1 MSRIGEGVCYSVSRF
16 LVTRDLMGRYGEVS
30 RIAESQQAFDNW
42 RDDILQK
49 SLGYLPPIALEGKTV
64 LDFGCGG
71 GDLSRLLI
79 ERGAS
84 KVYGVDLNSEALAQA
99 RQSNR
104 YGSSA
109 EFLLGTESSIPLPS
123 NSVDFVFCIAVLE
136 HVIDVDSI
144 LAEWHRI
151 LRPGGAVW
159 IDWSAWHHPDASHLG
174 PLVPIPY
181 AQCFFSEQTLSRTAA
196 RVRRLPSYRPKFWDR
211 DAGGELQTNGPPPD
225 RYTENFLNKMSI
237 GDFNAKLKKLG
248 LFRVTHYECHPP
260 SWFPYVRPLLRM
272 SFFREHLS
280 SFVTYM
286 LTKPA

>member
-16 LVTRDLMGRYGEVS
+16 LISRDLMGRYGEVA
-30 RIAESQQAFDNW
+30 RIEESQQAFNTW

-49 SLGYLPPIALEGKTV
+49 SLGYLPPIALEEKTV

-71 GDLSRLLI
+71 GELSRLLI

-99 RQSNR
+99 SQANR

-109 EFLLGTESSIPLPS
+109 EFLLGSEASIPLPS
-123 NSVDFVFCIAVLE
+123 NSVDLVFCIAVLE
-136 HVIDVDSI
+136 HVIEVDAI
-144 LAEWHRI
+144 LREWHRI
-151 LRPGGAVW
+151 LRPGGGVW
-159 IDWSAWHHPDASHLG
+159 IEWTAWHHPDASHLG
-174 PLVPIPY
+174 HLVPIPY
-181 AQCFFSEQTLSRTAA
+181 AQCFFSEQTLARTAA
-196 RVRRLPSYRPKFWDR
+196 RVRRLPSYRPKFWDH
-211 DAGGELQTNGPPPD
+211 DVGGELQQNGRPPD
-225 RYTENFLNKMSI
+225 GYTENFLNKMSI
-237 GDFNAKLKKLG
+237 ADFNAKLTKLG

-260 SWFPYVRPLLRM
+260 AWFPHVRPLLKVP
-272 SFFREHLS
+272 FLREHLS